1 MSLQT
6 LYNRTMEFEWD
17 EAKRDRNLEKHH
29 IDFADARDLFRSSRF
44 EWRDERHDYGEERR
58 VTIGVIAG
66 RVCVCAYAL
75 RGSRYRIISL
85 RRANAREQARYWQT
99 IAEQLGRRG

>member
-1 MSLQT
+1 M
-6 LYNRTMEFEWD
+6 LYNGTMEFEWD
-17 EAKRDRNLEKHH
+17 EAKQDQNLEKHP
-29 IDFADARDLFRSSRF
+29 IDFADAAELFRSSRF

-66 RVCVCAYAL
+66 RVCVCAYTL
-75 RGSRYRIISL
+75 RESRYRIISL
-85 RRANAREQARYWQT
+85 RRANVREQARHWQT

>member
-1 MSLQT
+1 
-6 LYNRTMEFEWD
+6 MEFEWD

-29 IDFADARDLFRSSRF
+29 IDFADAAELFRSSRF
-44 EWRDERHDYGEERR
+44 EWRDERHDYSEERR

-66 RVCVCAYAL
+66 RVCACAYTL
-75 RGSRYRIISL
+75 RESRYRIISL
-85 RRANAREQARYWQT
+85 RRANAREQARYWQA

>member
-1 MSLQT
+1 
-6 LYNRTMEFEWD
+6 MEFEWD
-17 EAKRDRNLEKHH
+17 EAKRDRNLEKHP
-29 IDFADARDLFRSSRF
+29 IDFADAAELFTSSRF
-44 EWRDERHDYGEERR
+44 EWHGEPQEYGEERR

-66 RVCVCAYAL
+66 RVCVCAYTL
-75 RGSRYRIISL
+75 RGSRYQIISL

>member
-1 MSLQT
+1 MSLHI
-6 LYNRTMEFEWD
+6 LYNGTMEFEWD

-29 IDFADARDLFRSSRF
+29 IDFADAAELFRSSRF

-66 RVCVCAYAL
+66 RVF
-75 RGSRYRIISL
+75 RESRYRIISL
-85 RRANAREQARYWQT
+85 RRANAREKARYWQT
-99 IAEQLGRRG
+99 IAEQLGRRR

>member
-1 MSLQT
+1 M
-6 LYNRTMEFEWD
+6 LYNGTMEFEWD

-29 IDFADARDLFRSSRF
+29 IDFADAAELFRSSRF

-66 RVCVCAYAL
+66 RVCLYAPGITLSDYFFEEGECA
-75 RGSRYRIISL
+75 
-85 RRANAREQARYWQT
+85 
-99 IAEQLGRRG
+99 